1 MELTA
6 PFDVLA
12 WLNPHTSHGRALS
25 DSELVDV
32 LHFSLMW
39 NVFEGRA
46 CRRHATVS
54 AIRRFV
60 TKLRDRGRLS
70 PGAFEPYLAH
80 YRARYLTDG
89 EPNER
94 FAQLNFRQGECE
106 PLVEDVLRGNLTD
119 LNNIVLA
126 LVLVV
131 YRLWNNLYH
140 GEKNV
145 FSLPGQDESF
155 AVANRLLATLLDLA
169 LVWKQR

>member
-1 MELTA
+1 M
-6 PFDVLA
+6 
-12 WLNPHTSHGRALS
+12 
-25 DSELVDV
+25 
-32 LHFSLMW
+32 
-39 NVFEGRA
+39 
-46 CRRHATVS
+46 
-54 AIRRFV
+54 
-60 TKLRDRGRLS
+60 
-70 PGAFEPYLAH
+70 
-80 YRARYLTDG
+80 
-89 EPNER
+89 
-94 FAQLNFRQGECE
+94 NFRQGECE